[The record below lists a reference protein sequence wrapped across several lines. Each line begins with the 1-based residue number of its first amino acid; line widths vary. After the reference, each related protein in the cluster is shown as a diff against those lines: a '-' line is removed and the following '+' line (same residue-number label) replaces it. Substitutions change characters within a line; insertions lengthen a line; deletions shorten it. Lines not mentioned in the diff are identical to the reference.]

1 MRYFGKVGYGKSG
14 ESQDQEG
21 VWVDTITER
30 PYYGDV
36 VKDNRR
42 VVISQDVNPEITTGN
57 SIEIV
62 ADPYAF
68 DNFHAIKYAELAG
81 ALWTVTDVETKRP
94 RLLLR
99 LGGVYNG
106 PRPAAESDS
115 GATTGTT
122 ESPRIDSGR

>member
-1 MRYFGKVGYGKSG
+1 MKYFGKVGYGKSG
-14 ESQDQEG
+14 ESVDG
-21 VWVDTITER
+21 VWSDIISER
-30 PYYGDV
+30 SYYGDV
-36 VKDNRR
+36 VKDTRR
-42 VVISQDVNPEITTGN
+42 IVAGSDVNSDISTGN

-81 ALWTVTDVETKRP
+81 ALWTVTDVEQKRP

-106 PRPAAESDS
+106 PRPTAVSDE
-115 GATTGTT
+115 GTTPGTT